1 MSSTIVRSVRQ
12 SMIISQAHT
21 LTLKIDKII
30 VCFRQEFHITIKR
43 PEMGLGVIF
52 WHLGIPETFV

>member
-1 MSSTIVRSVRQ
+1 M
-12 SMIISQAHT
+12 MICQAHT
-21 LTLKIDKII
+21 LTLEIDKIIKKI

-52 WHLGIPETFV
+52 WHLGIQVIAYTFV

>member
-1 MSSTIVRSVRQ
+1 
-12 SMIISQAHT
+12 MIICQAHT
-21 LTLKIDKII
+21 LTLEIDKII

-52 WHLGIPETFV
+52 WHLGIQVTACTFV